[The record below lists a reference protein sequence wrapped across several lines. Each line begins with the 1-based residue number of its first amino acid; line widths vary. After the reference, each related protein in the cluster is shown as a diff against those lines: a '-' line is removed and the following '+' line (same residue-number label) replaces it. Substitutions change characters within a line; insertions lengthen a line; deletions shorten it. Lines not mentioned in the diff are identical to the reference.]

1 MRWRRRRPSTT
12 AACAAARTCW
22 PWGACSRPRWCGASS
37 RSGPHRRS
45 PQAALRAPGGRPA
58 RKQLP
63 ATFQRLRGRSK
74 FARPGAATMIESKAF
89 YRKIERAF
97 AGSDNAR
104 TRERFAEGF
113 APRLFEHLG
122 GALGLETVHLY
133 ERRGPGLATPRHWG
147 VHRPDIGAE
156 LCARGAVNGTL
167 AKAAGDEAIRE
178 LPWVGET
185 AAGRT
190 GVFAVGALDGPLIAV
205 FPAPPDGLRTGPT
218 RARSEERRVGKEC
231 RCRWRRD

>member
-1 MRWRRRRPSTT
+1 
-12 AACAAARTCW
+12 
-22 PWGACSRPRWCGASS
+22 
-37 RSGPHRRS
+37 
-45 PQAALRAPGGRPA
+45 
-58 RKQLP
+58 
-63 ATFQRLRGRSK
+63 
-74 FARPGAATMIESKAF
+74 MIESKAF

-133 ERRGPGLATPRHWG
+133 ERRGHELATPRHWG
-147 VHRPDIGAE
+147 VHRPDIG
-156 LCARGAVNGTL
+156 
-167 AKAAGDEAIRE
+167 
-178 LPWVGET
+178 
-185 AAGRT
+185 AGRT

-218 RARSEERRVGKEC
+218 RAELLSALNSIVYSIRQR
-231 RCRWRRD
+231 